1 MNIFKIRRIHGI
13 YPQSEWAQG
22 IHEKINIFLM
32 QKPRETTMK
41 KMSIT
46 TKNIHPYEESCKH

>member
-1 MNIFKIRRIHGI
+1 MEYIHKVNGHKAFM
-13 YPQSEWAQG
+13 Q
-22 IHEKINIFLM
+22 KINIFLM